1 MTFIHMKSFIYGH
14 IHPWWIK
21 ITLSLKFQIQ
31 NSKFRLYAHAQAIFK
46 MKLMKKVMW
55 HKVLPIVYFT

>member
-1 MTFIHMKSFIYGH
+1 MKSFIYGH

-31 NSKFRLYAHAQAIFK
+31 SSKLRLYGHAQAIFK

-55 HKVLPIVYFT
+55 HKVLPIV